1 MSLITEDNPYYSYTL
16 LGYEA
21 VNKTENF
28 PQVENRIIPCTGAMT
43 FICLLKITR
52 QFWEEPAGIY
62 KMIDQTLTW
71 GPRIQVCNI
80 AILYLKG
87 LI

>member
-1 MSLITEDNPYYSYTL
+1 MYYSYTL

-28 PQVENRIIPCTGAMT
+28 PQASIKPVENRIIPCTWAMKL
-43 FICLLKITR
+43 ICLLKITR

-62 KMIDQTLTW
+62 KMIDQTLT
-71 GPRIQVCNI
+71 
-80 AILYLKG
+80 
-87 LI
+87 